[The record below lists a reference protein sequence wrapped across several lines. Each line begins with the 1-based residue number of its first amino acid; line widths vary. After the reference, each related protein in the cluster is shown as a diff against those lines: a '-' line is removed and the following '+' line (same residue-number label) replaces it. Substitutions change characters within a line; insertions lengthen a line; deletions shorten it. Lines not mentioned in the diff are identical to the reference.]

1 MAGPNDRPED
11 DETVLQARLDRI
23 RQEKAARRRGPNPWV
38 IAGMTGAAGLLIGG
52 YVVAVAPTLGDTSP
66 SIETSRPAEFDGGT
80 GLDGFV
86 FARDEPALPQVA
98 QEDPEIARLQALVDD
113 LTAQIADLKSSPV
126 TVTDEAALAELK
138 QRNDELERQA
148 RMAQNALDA
157 ERAMAAQQ
165 IAEAEALAAREAELQ
180 RQRAEAEAKATAQ
193 ITSDMIAFRGSN
205 SGPSGSVGDISDLY
219 DGQDSF
225 LRASAKA
232 VETRQSEIIANP
244 SNTILQG
251 TLIEAAL
258 ETAIN
263 SDLPG
268 HISAMVTSDVWSWD
282 MTRVLI
288 PRGSKL
294 FGRYDSD
301 VGVGQKRILVAWT
314 RILTTDGQSVEI
326 ASYGTDRLGR
336 SGLPAKVRTHF
347 LQKFGSAALL
357 SIIGAA
363 PEHAAAQSDSEAR
376 SDVVRAMGD
385 DLANATDEAI
395 GDYLSIPPT
404 LSADQGAV
412 VMIRVDSD
420 IELF

>member
-1 MAGPNDRPED
+1 MAGRNDMIED
-11 DETVLQARLDRI
+11 DEATLEARLARV

-38 IAGMTGAAGLLIGG
+38 IAGVTGAAGLLIGG
-52 YVVAVAPTLGDTSP
+52 YVVAVAPTLAEDARP
-66 SIETSRPAEFDGGT
+66 VETSRPAEFDGGS

-86 FARDEPALPQVA
+86 FAKEEPSLPQVK

-113 LTAQIADLKSSPV
+113 LTARIDELNRNPV
-126 TVTDEAALAELK
+126 TVTDNAALAEMK
-138 QRNDELERQA
+138 RQNEELERQA

-157 ERAMAAQQ
+157 ERAMAAQ
-165 IAEAEALAAREAELQ
+165 AAVEAQALAAREAELQ
-180 RQRAEAEAKATAQ
+180 RQRAEAEAKAVAQ
-193 ITSDMIAFRGSN
+193 ITSDMIAFRGN
-205 SGPSGSVGDISDLY
+205 SSGSGGAVGDMSGMY
-219 DGQDSF
+219 DGQDTF

-232 VETRQSEIIANP
+232 VETRQAEILANP
-244 SNTILQG
+244 SNTIVQG

-258 ETAIN
+258 ETAIK

-268 HISAMVTSDVWSWD
+268 HISAIVTHDVWSWD

-294 FGRYDSD
+294 FGRYASD

-326 ASYGTDRLGR
+326 ASYGSDRLGR
-336 SGLPAKVRTHF
+336 SGLPAKVRAHF

-363 PEHAAAQSDSEAR
+363 PDYAAAQSDSEAT

-385 DLANATDEAI
+385 DLGNATDDAI

>member
-1 MAGPNDRPED
+1 MPGATDRAED
-11 DETVLQARLDRI
+11 DEAMLEARLARI
-23 RQEKAARRRGPNPWV
+23 RQEKATRRRGPNPWM
-38 IAGMTGAAGLLIGG
+38 IAGGTGLAGLLVGG
-52 YVVAVAPTLGDTSP
+52 YIVAVAPTLRDSAA
-66 SIETSRPAEFDGGT
+66 SVETSRPAEFDGGT

-86 FARDEPALPQVA
+86 FAKKEPALPEVA

-113 LTAQIADLKSSPV
+113 LTAQIDTLKAAPV
-126 TVTDEAALAELK
+126 TVTDDAALADLKRQNEELA
-138 QRNDELERQA
+138 RQA
-148 RMAQNALDA
+148 RIAQNALDA

-165 IAEAEALAAREAELQ
+165 IAEAKELAAREAEQQ
-180 RQRAEAEAKATAQ
+180 RQRAEAEAKASAQ
-193 ITSDMIAFRGSN
+193 INSDMIAFRGST
-205 SGPSGSVGDISDLY
+205 SGASDTVGDMSGLY
-219 DGQDSF
+219 DGQDGF
-225 LRASAKA
+225 LRASARA
-232 VETRQSEIIANP
+232 VETRQSAIIANP
-244 SNTILQG
+244 SNTIVQG

-263 SDLPG
+263 SDPPG
-268 HISAMVTSDVWSWD
+268 HISAVVTNDVWSWD
-282 MTRVLI
+282 MARVLI

-347 LQKFGSAALL
+347 LKKFGTAALL

-363 PEHAAAQSDSEAR
+363 PDYAAAQSDDEATA
-376 SDVVRAMGD
+376 DVINAMGG
-385 DLANATDEAI
+385 DLANATDDAI

-404 LSADQGAV
+404 LSADQGAI

>member
-1 MAGPNDRPED
+1 MAGRKDLIED
-11 DETVLQARLDRI
+11 DEAALEARLTRI

-38 IAGMTGAAGLLIGG
+38 IAGVTGAAGLLIGG
-52 YVVAVAPTLGDTSP
+52 YVVAVAPTLGEDARP
-66 SIETSRPAEFDGGT
+66 VETSRPAEFDGGT

-86 FARDEPALPQVA
+86 FAKEEPSLPQVK

-113 LTAQIADLKSSPV
+113 LAARIDELNSNPV
-126 TVTDEAALAELK
+126 TVTDDAALAEMK
-138 QRNDELERQA
+138 RQNEELERQA

-157 ERAMAAQQ
+157 ERAMAAQ
-165 IAEAEALAAREAELQ
+165 AAVEAQALATREAELQ
-180 RQRAEAEAKATAQ
+180 RQRAEAEAKVTAQ
-193 ITSDMIAFRGSN
+193 ITSDMIAFRGSS
-205 SGPSGSVGDISDLY
+205 SGGGGAVSDMSGMY

-251 TLIEAAL
+251 TVIEAAL

-268 HISAMVTSDVWSWD
+268 HISAIVTHDVWSWD

-294 FGRYDSD
+294 FGRYASD
-301 VGVGQKRILVAWT
+301 VGVGQKRILIAWT

-326 ASYGTDRLGR
+326 AAYGSDRLGR

-363 PEHAAAQSDSEAR
+363 PDYAAAQSDREAT
-376 SDVVRAMGD
+376 SDVIQAMGD
-385 DLANATDEAI
+385 DLGNATDDAI